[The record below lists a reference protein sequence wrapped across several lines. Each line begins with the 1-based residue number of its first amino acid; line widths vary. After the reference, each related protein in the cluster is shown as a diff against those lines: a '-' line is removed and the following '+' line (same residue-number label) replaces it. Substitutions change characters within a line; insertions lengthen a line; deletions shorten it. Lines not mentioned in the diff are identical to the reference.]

1 MMKERELSTLYVNFD
16 HLVEYDEV
24 RRWVWCYTSRFLE
37 CLWIG
42 RGVRALGCCSKRK
55 RQRRGQISQLI
66 PVSCLLLLLEAYMNS
81 SRSSIFT
88 QCFGTKTE
96 VAAGFAQAFVPR
108 CCSSECC
115 SRDTAHFLGSCSALQ
130 ELAMDIVGAYYRME
144 PFLQVAIRNFVREHL
159 DTYAERDDGAEKEFW
174 LSLHNLGETDRL
186 RSLRSDKI
194 GVLTQFIGTV
204 TRTTEVRPELFLGAF
219 RCIEC
224 MTVVK
229 DVQQQFK
236 YTPPTICSNPT
247 CQNTS
252 KWTLVQEESV
262 FVDWQKA
269 KVQEN
274 PDEVPAGSLPRT
286 LDVILRNDIVET
298 VRPGDKAV
306 FAGTLVVVPDVAA
319 LTAPGER
326 LQTRLSGVDRSTPM
340 EGITN
345 LRNGPAR
352 TGVRELTYK
361 LAFIAGGITPVDQ
374 RGGMVNIRTDDETS
388 PEEVL
393 AQFSNEQR
401 NGLEEMRRDRALY
414 DRMAASISPNVF
426 GHMDVKRA
434 VLLMLLGGVQKK
446 TKEGIKLRGDINVA
460 IVGDPACAKS
470 QILKY
475 VAGFLPRAVYTSGK
489 SSSAAG
495 LTASVVRESDS
506 GEFCIEA
513 GALMLADNGICC
525 IDEFDKMDVKDQ
537 VAIHEAME
545 QQTISIAKAG
555 IQASLNART
564 SILAA
569 ANPVAGRYDRSKPL
583 RYNVALPPAIL
594 SRFDLLHVMIDDPDP
609 HADAQIANHI
619 LSVHQGAGAALNP
632 PYNTERMQC
641 YLKYARSIKPRLSEA
656 AQKQLVAS
664 YRRLRADD
672 AAPGSNASYRIT
684 VRQLEALVRLSEALA
699 RLHLRDE
706 VTRGDVREAYRLVK
720 NSIAHVEAP
729 DAELAED
736 ELLEDIVAADD
747 IMEGVELPREAD
759 EAGGNVLE
767 TEASPSVGGR
777 GSSEAAAATE
787 GPHAEGEG
795 QAAANEAGGERAVT
809 KVSQAK
815 LTNVRNLLVMRLREL
830 ERKGLDASSE
840 PTDARRIDAGPEGS
854 ELVGATQRDL
864 LKWYFDYLVARE
876 AVQSREQGVQEI
888 ILAEKIITHLVRREK
903 VLMVLE
909 MPQREDGESA
919 AEFMKRL
926 QLDRVLGIHPNYAGD
941 M

>member
-1 MMKERELSTLYVNFD
+1 
-16 HLVEYDEV
+16 
-24 RRWVWCYTSRFLE
+24 
-37 CLWIG
+37 
-42 RGVRALGCCSKRK
+42 
-55 RQRRGQISQLI
+55 
-66 PVSCLLLLLEAYMNS
+66 
-81 SRSSIFT
+81 
-88 QCFGTKTE
+88 
-96 VAAGFAQAFVPR
+96 
-108 CCSSECC
+108 
-115 SRDTAHFLGSCSALQ
+115 
-130 ELAMDIVGAYYRME
+130 MDIVGAYYRME
-144 PFLQVAIRNFVREHL
+144 PFLRIAVRNFVREHL
-159 DTYAERDDGAEKEFW
+159 DTYVERDDGAEKEFW
-174 LSLHNLGETDRL
+174 LSFFNLGETDRL

-219 RCIEC
+219 RCIQC
-224 MTVVK
+224 MSVVK
-229 DVQQQFK
+229 NVPQQFK
-236 YTPPTICSNPT
+236 YTPPTICTNPT
-247 CQNTS
+247 CQNKS
-252 KWTLVQEESV
+252 QWTLVQEESV

-286 LDVILRNDIVET
+286 IDVILRNDIVES

-306 FAGTLVVVPDVAA
+306 FSGSLVVVPDVAA

-326 LQTRLSGVDRSTPM
+326 LQTRLSGVDRSNPT

-361 LAFIAGGITPVDQ
+361 LAFITGGITPLDQ
-374 RGGMVNIRTDDETS
+374 RGGMINIRADEEIT
-388 PEEVL
+388 PEEVV
-393 AQFSNEQR
+393 AQFTQEQR
-401 NGLEEMRRDRALY
+401 SGLEEMRRDRSLY
-414 DRMAASISPNVF
+414 DRMAASIAPNVF

-434 VLLMLLGGVQKK
+434 VLLMLLGGVQKV

-475 VAGFLPRAVYTSGK
+475 IAGFLPRAVYTSGK

-495 LTASVVRESDS
+495 LTATVVRESDS

-555 IQASLNART
+555 IQATLNART

-594 SRFDLLHVMIDDPDP
+594 SRFDLLHVMIDEPDP
-609 HADAQIANHI
+609 NTDAQIANHI
-619 LSVHQGAGAALNP
+619 LSVHQGAGAAVNP
-632 PYNTERMQC
+632 PYTTERLQC

-656 AQKQLVAS
+656 AQKQLVSS
-664 YRRLRADD
+664 YRRLRSDD
-672 AAPGSNASYRIT
+672 AAPGSNSSYRIT
-684 VRQLEALVRLSEALA
+684 VRQLEALVRLSEALS

-706 VTRGDVREAYRLVK
+706 VTRSDVREAYRLLK

-736 ELLEDIVAADD
+736 EALDDIVDAED
-747 IMEGVELPREAD
+747 IMEGAQLQPLPEPEVHPSPGEAT
-759 EAGGNVLE
+759 G
-767 TEASPSVGGR
+767 
-777 GSSEAAAATE
+777 
-787 GPHAEGEG
+787 HAENGSGEDHTKPVS
-795 QAAANEAGGERAVT
+795 NEEQKTVT

-830 ERKGLDASSE
+830 ERSVIDAE
-840 PTDARRIDAGPEGS
+840 EAGIRRVDAGPDGV

-888 ILAEKIITHLVRREK
+888 ILAEKIITHLLRREK

-909 MPQREDGESA
+909 MPQRREGEPA
-919 AEFMKRL
+919 ADFTKRL
-926 QLDRVLGIHPNYAGD
+926 QLERVLGIHPNYGGD